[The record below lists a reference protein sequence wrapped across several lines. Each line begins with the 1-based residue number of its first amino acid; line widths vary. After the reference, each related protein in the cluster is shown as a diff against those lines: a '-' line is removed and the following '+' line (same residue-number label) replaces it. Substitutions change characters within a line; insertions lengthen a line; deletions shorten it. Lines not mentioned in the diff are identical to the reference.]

1 MATINLIKLNVF
13 WFIFYSFKKQVTV
26 ACACSY
32 SSLFID
38 RISSSINTSS
48 LGLWWRQPVR
58 HAESLTIDTNLS
70 TCAHIRMHAQPHTHT
85 HILSVWFRTTWR
97 VLAFIN
103 MYSVKKHGVWKVT
116 TRSEKSDA
124 EVERLVGGTAEKG
137 WREVKRRRE
146 KMWLLKNQA
155 VTVETAR

>member
-1 MATINLIKLNVF
+1 MF
-13 WFIFYSFKKQVTV
+13 SD
-26 ACACSY
+26 SY
-32 SSLFID
+32 STVLKTGYCGVCSLLFFSLHWQDFFI
-38 RISSSINTSS
+38 NKH
-48 LGLWWRQPVR
+48 LWWRQPVR
-58 HAESLTIDTNLS
+58 HAESLTIHTNLS